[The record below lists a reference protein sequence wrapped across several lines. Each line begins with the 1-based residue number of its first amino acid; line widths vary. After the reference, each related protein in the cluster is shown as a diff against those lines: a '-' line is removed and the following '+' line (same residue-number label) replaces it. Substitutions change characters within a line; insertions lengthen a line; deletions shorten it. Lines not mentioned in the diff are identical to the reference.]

1 MKRILSVVL
10 ASVTALN
17 AITFH
22 VAAADPVSCVVSIYN
37 DRNGLPTGEANAVV
51 QTPDGYVWIGSYAGL
66 IRYDGTEFRNFSDEG
81 FIPTSTVRSLYVD
94 KSGRLWIGSND
105 KGVFVRD
112 NGTFVQPE
120 GQPDDSI
127 LCIRNFTETT
137 GGDIIVASSTGMA
150 CISDGQMKVFD
161 DEQIKGVTFYS
172 AAVDKYGRIWGSVN
186 SGAVVLS
193 AEGMLMDH
201 ISSDVIFPDESIY
214 CFSTGCIGKVWCGSD
229 GNTVARIDFTG
240 QSLSGSDISIRLIDT
255 GKMSTI
261 NSIVPMSDGSA
272 MINALNGFGIIDND
286 GNLTEFDETQSAA
299 SVMGSCIDYEGNAWL
314 ALAANGII
322 KYSQGSFIY
331 PGLKSNLSDYRINTL
346 TKSHGFYYI
355 GTDKGLLI
363 YDNDWNPVK
372 NELTD
377 KLDGI
382 RVRNIISGSDGRVW
396 IASYSHTPVL
406 CFDSDSESLTSWSEE
421 SGLSDNSARV
431 LTELSDGTVA
441 VGTQNGENLIRRDGT
456 VEQVEGLGHI
466 AILCMLETADGSLLI
481 GTDGG
486 GIYELKNGELSLFG
500 SGNPA
505 SGVILRMIRDSEEGC
520 YFISTVSGL
529 VYYDGNEYRALNN
542 LDKQAG
548 NIFDMYLRDGKLYC
562 LQNSGIKAFD
572 R

>member
-137 GGDIIVASSTGMA
+137 GGDIIVAFSTGMA

-193 AEGMLMDH
+193 ADGMLMDH
-201 ISSDVIFPDESIY
+201 ISSDVIFPDESTY

-286 GNLTEFDETQSAA
+286 GNLTEFDETQGAA
-299 SVMGSCIDYEGNAWL
+299 SVMGSCFDYEGNAWL

-382 RVRNIISGSDGRVW
+382 RVRNIISGSGGRVW

-406 CFDSDSESLTSWSEE
+406 CFDSDSDSLTSWSEE

-505 SGVILRMIRDSEEGC
+505 SGVRLRMIRDSEEGC
-520 YFISTVSGL
+520 YFISTGSGL

-548 NIFDMYLRDGKLYC
+548 TIFDMYLRDGKLYC

>member
-1 MKRILSVVL
+1 MKGILSVVL
-10 ASVTALN
+10 SSVTALN

-22 VAAADPVSCVVSIYN
+22 VAAADPVSCVVYIYN
-37 DRNGLPTGEANAVV
+37 DRNSLPTGEANAVV

-255 GKMSTI
+255 GKMSAI

-322 KYSQGSFIY
+322 KHSQGSFIY

-406 CFDSDSESLTSWSEE
+406 CFDSDSDSLTSWSEE

-520 YFISTVSGL
+520 YFISTGSGL

>member
-81 FIPTSTVRSLYVD
+81 FILTSTVRSLYVD

-172 AAVDKYGRIWGSVN
+172 AVVDKYGRIWGSVN

-193 AEGMLMDH
+193 ADGMLMDH

-261 NSIVPMSDGSA
+261 NGIVPMSDGSA

-406 CFDSDSESLTSWSEE
+406 CFDSDSDSLTSWSEE

-520 YFISTVSGL
+520 YFISTGSGL

>member
-1 MKRILSVVL
+1 MKGILSVVL

-22 VAAADPVSCVVSIYN
+22 VAAADPVSCVVYIYN

-240 QSLSGSDISIRLIDT
+240 QSLSDSDISIRLIDT

-355 GTDKGLLI
+355 RTDKGLLI

-406 CFDSDSESLTSWSEE
+406 CFDSDSDSLTSWSEE

-500 SGNPA
+500 SGNPT

-520 YFISTVSGL
+520 YFISTGSGL

>member
-214 CFSTGCIGKVWCGSD
+214 CFSTGCIGKVWCGLD

>member
-1 MKRILSVVL
+1 MKGILSVVL

-22 VAAADPVSCVVSIYN
+22 VATADPVSCVVSIYN

-94 KSGRLWIGSND
+94 KSGRLWIGSNN

-355 GTDKGLLI
+355 GADKGLLI

-396 IASYSHTPVL
+396 IALYSHTPVL
-406 CFDSDSESLTSWSEE
+406 CFDSDSDSLTSWSEE
-421 SGLSDNSARV
+421 SGLGDNSARV

-520 YFISTVSGL
+520 YFISTGSGL

>member
-81 FIPTSTVRSLYVD
+81 FILTSTVRSLYVD

-172 AAVDKYGRIWGSVN
+172 AVVDKYGRIWGSVN

-193 AEGMLMDH
+193 ADGMLMDH

-406 CFDSDSESLTSWSEE
+406 CFDSDSDSLTSWSEE

-520 YFISTVSGL
+520 YFISTGSGL

>member
-112 NGTFVQPE
+112 NGTFVQPD

-299 SVMGSCIDYEGNAWL
+299 SVMDSCIDYEGNAWL

-406 CFDSDSESLTSWSEE
+406 CFDSDSDSLTSWSEE

-520 YFISTVSGL
+520 YFISTGSGL

>member
-51 QTPDGYVWIGSYAGL
+51 HTPDGYVWIGSYAGL

-137 GGDIIVASSTGMA
+137 GGDIIVAFSTGMA

-193 AEGMLMDH
+193 ADGMLMDH
-201 ISSDVIFPDESIY
+201 ISSDVIFPDESTY

-240 QSLSGSDISIRLIDT
+240 QSLSGSDVSIRLIDT

-406 CFDSDSESLTSWSEE
+406 CFDSDSDSLTSWSEE

-520 YFISTVSGL
+520 YFISTGSGL

>member
-1 MKRILSVVL
+1 M
-10 ASVTALN
+10 
-17 AITFH
+17 
-22 VAAADPVSCVVSIYN
+22 
-37 DRNGLPTGEANAVV
+37 
-51 QTPDGYVWIGSYAGL
+51 
-66 IRYDGTEFRNFSDEG
+66 
-81 FIPTSTVRSLYVD
+81 RSLYVD

-137 GGDIIVASSTGMA
+137 GGDIIVASSTGMV

-406 CFDSDSESLTSWSEE
+406 CFDSDSDSLTSWSEE

-486 GIYELKNGELSLFG
+486 GIYELKNGALSLFG

-520 YFISTVSGL
+520 YFISTGSGL

-562 LQNSGIKAFD
+562 LQNSVIKAFD

>member
-161 DEQIKGVTFYS
+161 DERIKGVTFYS
-172 AAVDKYGRIWGSVN
+172 AVVDKYGRIWGSVN

-193 AEGMLMDH
+193 ADGMLMDH

-406 CFDSDSESLTSWSEE
+406 CFDSDSDSLTSWSEE

-520 YFISTVSGL
+520 YFISTGSGL